1 MTKTNAEYKIV
12 YRMDYAM
19 KLKSKGHIID
29 STMPNPK
36 NNKYNVWIFKNDE
49 TFDADLKELISKDS
63 RKEG

>member
-19 KLKSKGHIID
+19 KLKGKGHIID

-49 TFDADLKELISKDS
+49 TFDADLKELISKDF

>member
-1 MTKTNAEYKIV
+1 MITNAEYKIV

-19 KLKSKGHIID
+19 KLQDMGHKVS

-49 TFDADLKELISKDS
+49 TLESDLRALISKTS
-63 RKEG
+63 REV

>member
-19 KLKSKGHIID
+19 KLKNKGHIVD

-36 NNKYNVWIFKNDE
+36 NNKYNVWIFKNDD
-49 TFDADLKELISKDS
+49 TFEADLEALINKN
-63 RKEG
+63 RRTEG